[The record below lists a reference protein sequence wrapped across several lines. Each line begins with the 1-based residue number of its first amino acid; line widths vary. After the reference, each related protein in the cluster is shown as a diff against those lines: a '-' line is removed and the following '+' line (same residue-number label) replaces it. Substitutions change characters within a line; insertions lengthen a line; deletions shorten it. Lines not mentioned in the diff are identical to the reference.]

1 MHLMRLTRWV
11 LAQDQLSFNNV
22 GRVAGWFKRKEGKM
36 SRWLFSRRFVVQLIL
51 IFVIFTLVTVIGL
64 GIPITIFLTRQVES
78 QMRALLDQASQT
90 TLALYENKNA
100 QLDILAELIVE
111 RPTLNRLALEEKDDP
126 QALDVYL
133 ADFLDNTL
141 ADTIVVCEASKSIA
155 TVGEGAVSELCTPS
169 RWNAFTSIGDEVW
182 LLTGA
187 LLSSEGAPGLQVVVG
202 QRAGSI
208 LAEFS
213 RQSGL
218 DYLLFDGRQLSVST
232 EIDGVSPQLLN
243 FTPDIVPYQKL
254 ALNLENPQANTH
266 MGDVIPIADEVGFTL
281 IGLLDIDVYYALLR
295 DLRNIILVTL
305 LVVSLVGVL
314 VAILV
319 SRHISQPLNK
329 LARSAVALREGD
341 LTTSLVSGSK
351 VWEIDQ
357 LTNALEDARVSLK
370 HSLDQLK
377 LEKAWIENLLNSVV
391 EGLLAVDDKMR
402 INFASEA
409 VERITGARLSMF
421 LGRSLDDVF
430 ITPGGEDL
438 FSHQIPAPNQS
449 RRIPVTIN
457 GREVLLAVSV
467 SKLVP
472 PDAGNASLALV
483 IRDVSDEE
491 RIHRLLGEFLAN
503 ITHEFRT
510 PLSALSASVELLL
523 DQLPSLSTPEINQ
536 LLHAINIGIIDLQS
550 LIDNLIEA
558 ASIEA
563 GRFKV
568 NPKPTPLGS
577 IILDAIGTVEPI
589 AQKQDLKL
597 VFIDPNQA
605 MTVLADQRRTSQA
618 LLNLLSNSIK
628 HSPAGGTITVQCRM
642 INNVVQVDVI
652 DEGQGIPKNQHSKLF
667 NRFMAPI
674 SEDDGDQLGLGLG
687 LSVVKAIIEAQNG
700 SVGYRDG
707 DKGGA
712 VFWFTLPVW
721 EGDD

>member
-1 MHLMRLTRWV
+1 
-11 LAQDQLSFNNV
+11 
-22 GRVAGWFKRKEGKM
+22 M
-36 SRWLFSRRFVVQLIL
+36 SRWLSSRRFVVQLIL

-78 QMRALLDQASQT
+78 QMRALLDQATQT

-100 QLDILAELIVE
+100 QLDILAELIIE
-111 RPTLNRLALEEKDDP
+111 RPTLNRLVLEEEVDP

-133 ADFLDNTL
+133 AEFLDNTL
-141 ADTIVVCEASKSIA
+141 ADIILVCEASNAIA
-155 TVGEGAVSELCTPS
+155 MAGEGAVSELCAPS
-169 RWNAFTSIGDEVW
+169 RWNAFTSIGNEIW

-187 LLSSEGAPGLQVVVG
+187 LLSSESALALQVVVG

-208 LAEFS
+208 LVELS

-232 EIDGVSPQLLN
+232 DITGASPQLLN
-243 FTPDIVPYQKL
+243 ITPDIVPYQKL
-254 ALNLENPQANTH
+254 ALNPENPQANTH
-266 MGDVIPIADEVGFTL
+266 MGGVVSIADEDGFTL
-281 IGLLDIDVYYALLR
+281 IGLLDIVVYYALLR
-295 DLRNIILVTL
+295 ELRNIILVIL

-319 SRHISQPLNK
+319 SRRISQPLNQ

-341 LTTSLVSGSK
+341 LTSSLASGSK

-370 HSLDQLK
+370 YSLDQLR
-377 LEKAWIENLLNSVV
+377 LEKDWIENLLNSVV
-391 EGLLAVDDKMR
+391 EGLLAIDDKMR
-402 INFASEA
+402 ITYASEA
-409 VERITGARLSMF
+409 VERITGARLSLF
-421 LGRSLDDVF
+421 LGRPLDDVF

-438 FSHQIPAPNQS
+438 FSHQLPVPNQS

-457 GREVLLAVSV
+457 GRDILLAVSA
-467 SKLVP
+467 SKLLP
-472 PDAGNASLALV
+472 PDAGNATLALV
-483 IRDVSDEE
+483 VRDVTDEE
-491 RIHRLLGEFLAN
+491 RIHRLVGEFLAN

-510 PLSALSASVELLL
+510 PLTALSASVELLL
-523 DQLPSLSTPEINQ
+523 DQLPSLSTPEVNQ

-568 NPKPTPLGS
+568 NPKPTPLRA
-577 IILDAIGTVEPI
+577 IILDAIATVEPI

-597 VFIDPNQA
+597 VFADPNTTI
-605 MTVLADQRRTSQA
+605 TVLADQRRTSQA
-618 LLNLLSNSIK
+618 LVNFLSNSIK
-628 HSPAGGTITVQCRM
+628 HSPSGGTITVRSQM
-642 INNVVQVDVI
+642 VGNVVQVDVI

-667 NRFMAPI
+667 NRFMTPI
-674 SEDDGDQLGLGLG
+674 SKDDGDQLGLGLG

-707 DKGGA
+707 EKCGA
-712 VFWFTLPVW
+712 VFWFTLPVC

>member
-1 MHLMRLTRWV
+1 
-11 LAQDQLSFNNV
+11 
-22 GRVAGWFKRKEGKM
+22 M

-78 QMRALLDQASQT
+78 QMQALLDQANQT
-90 TLALYENKNA
+90 TLVLYENKNA
-100 QLDILAELIVE
+100 QLDILAELIIE
-111 RPTLNRLALEEKDDP
+111 RPTLNRLVLEEEDDP

-133 ADFLDNTL
+133 DEFLDNTL
-141 ADTIVVCEASKSIA
+141 ADIIVVCDASRSIA
-155 TVGEGAVSELCTPS
+155 TVGEGAVSELCAHS

-182 LLTGA
+182 LLTGT

-232 EIDGVSPQLLN
+232 EIDGASPQLLN
-243 FTPDIVPYQKL
+243 ITPDIVPYQKL
-254 ALNLENPQANTH
+254 ALNVENPQVNTH
-266 MGDVIPIADEVGFTL
+266 MGGVIPISNEDGFTL
-281 IGLLDIDVYYALLR
+281 IGLLDIGVYYALLR
-295 DLRNIILVTL
+295 DLRYIILATL

-319 SRHISQPLNK
+319 SRRISQPLNK

-341 LTTSLVSGSK
+341 LTTSLASGSK

-370 HSLDQLK
+370 HSLDQLR

-457 GREVLLAVSV
+457 GREVLLAVSA
-467 SKLVP
+467 SKILP
-472 PDAGNASLALV
+472 PDAGNATLALV

-510 PLSALSASVELLL
+510 PLTALSASVELLL
-523 DQLPSLSTPEINQ
+523 DQLPSLSTPEIDQ

-568 NPKPTPLGS
+568 NPKPTPLEA
-577 IILDAIGTVEPI
+577 IILDAIGTVEPL

-605 MTVLADQRRTSQA
+605 MTLLADQRRTSQA

-642 INNVVQVDVI
+642 MDNAVQVDVI

-700 SVGYRDG
+700 SVGYRDAE
-707 DKGGA
+707 KGGA